1 MSKTLFLIMLAI
13 FLPFTNINGMIT
25 YAHNFNTDDNS
36 SFLTL
41 INMLVIENRLL
52 NDSISGNNNN
62 SSSYIE
68 HIENTENILEDILI
82 SEDSFTVNSDQFY
95 NNTVIALVVANLA
108 DEVLRNYGHA
118 FGVPSN
124 IMLSMNFS
132 NIINSQEKSNDTLNV
147 DRQNNH
153 TLHKEN
159 SSAAAAAA
167 SAAAA
172 TMIDM
177 PSYIS
182 TLELSDR
189 MIQLYSN
196 ELNGSSSESTYINKA
211 NSDLGSAVY
220 GLKKAVESKESPY
233 KIMEIVHGKV
243 HPNLQLAFNLTL
255 KR

>member
-1 MSKTLFLIMLAI
+1 MNKTPFLIMLTI

-52 NDSISGNNNN
+52 SDSIPVNNNN
-62 SSSYIE
+62 NNNNSSYIE

-132 NIINSQEKSNDTLNV
+132 NIIDSQNKSNDTANANS
-147 DRQNNH
+147 QNNH
-153 TLHKEN
+153 TMHQEN
-159 SSAAAAAA
+159 SSSAAGAAAP
-167 SAAAA
+167 
-172 TMIDM
+172 MIDR
-177 PSYIS
+177 PTYIS
-182 TLELSDR
+182 TIELSDR
-189 MIQLYSN
+189 MVDLYSN
-196 ELNGSSSESTYINKA
+196 ELNGTSSESAYINKA
-211 NSDLGSAVY
+211 KSDLGSAVY
-220 GLKKAVESKESPY
+220 ELKKSVESKESPY

>member
-1 MSKTLFLIMLAI
+1 MSKTTAFLIMLAI

-25 YAHNFNTDDNS
+25 HAHNFSTDDNS

-52 NDSISGNNNN
+52 NDSISVNNNN
-62 SSSYIE
+62 SSNYIE

-132 NIINSQEKSNDTLNV
+132 NIINSQNESNDTSNANSQ
-147 DRQNNH
+147 DNH
-153 TLHKEN
+153 TMHQEN
-159 SSAAAAAA
+159 SSSAAAV
-167 SAAAA
+167 A

-196 ELNGSSSESTYINKA
+196 ELNGTSSESAYINKA

-220 GLKKAVESKESPY
+220 GLKKAVESRESPY

>member
-1 MSKTLFLIMLAI
+1 
-13 FLPFTNINGMIT
+13 
-25 YAHNFNTDDNS
+25 
-36 SFLTL
+36 
-41 INMLVIENRLL
+41 MLVIENRLL
-52 NDSISGNNNN
+52 NDSISVNNSNNN
-62 SSSYIE
+62 SSNYIE

-132 NIINSQEKSNDTLNV
+132 NIINSQDKSNDTANANS
-147 DRQNNH
+147 QNNH
-153 TLHKEN
+153 TMHQEN
-159 SSAAAAAA
+159 SS
-167 SAAAA
+167 SATAPTSHA

-177 PSYIS
+177 RSYIG

-196 ELNGSSSESTYINKA
+196 ELNGTSSESAHINKA
-211 NSDLGSAVY
+211 NSDLGSAVHE
-220 GLKKAVESKESPY
+220 LKKAVESKESPY
-233 KIMEIVHGKV
+233 RIMEIVHGKV